1 MVQLENDTRY
11 ARQMCE
17 NTMEIVN
24 IFNNFTAGRNFYIIV
39 NLRYGEF
46 LSCPCEFSV
55 FRTGTLTWTPQNHPI
70 LTFQQD

>member
-39 NLRYGEF
+39 NLRYG
-46 LSCPCEFSV
+46 
-55 FRTGTLTWTPQNHPI
+55 
-70 LTFQQD
+70 